1 MRRREFVASV
11 GAIGGTAVAWPLG
24 VRAQH
29 QPMPVIGFLSA
40 ITSYGPFLVAFRKGL
55 ADAGYVEGE
64 NVAIEY
70 RWAEGR
76 YDQLPELASELV
88 RRQVAVIVAAGGNQ
102 SARAAKAA
110 TTTVPIVFYSGDPVA
125 EGLVTSLNRPGGNMT
140 GMSTFAP
147 ALGGKR
153 VDLLR
158 ELLPGVSALAMLI
171 NPNYAPAAAEAA
183 ETENAARALGHKLS
197 VFKASSEGGIEA
209 AFATLAQQRPDA
221 LIVGA
226 DPFFNSRREQ
236 LATLAMRN
244 SIPGDLRM
252 ARIFRG
258 CRPDEQRR
266 RLCRRLSPSGY
277 LRRAHSERRQSGGP
291 TGHPTDQVR
300 AGHQSE
306 DRQSARPQVPADHA
320 RHCRRGDRIGANL
333 LRCMSPLLAQS
344 GHP

>member
-55 ADAGYVEGE
+55 AEAGYVEGE

-125 EGLVTSLNRPGGNMT
+125 EGLVSSLNRPGGNMT

-158 ELLPGVSALAMLI
+158 ELLPSASALAMLI

-236 LATLAMRN
+236 LATLAVRN
-244 SIPGDLRM
+244 SILAIYVWREFVVAGGLMSYGDDFADGYRQLGIYVG
-252 ARIFRG
+252 RILKG
-258 CRPDEQRR
+258 
-266 RLCRRLSPSGY
+266 
-277 LRRAHSERRQSGGP
+277 AN
-291 TGHPTDQVR
+291 
-300 AGHQSE
+300 
-306 DRQSARPQVPADHA
+306 PADLPVI
-320 RHCRRGDRIGANL
+320 RPTKFELVINL
-333 LRCMSPLLAQS
+333 KTAKALGLKFPPTMLATADEVIE
-344 GHP
+344 